1 MLFLNNRLTLFT
13 SLFVA
18 LAGGVLSTR
27 CYADLEKDVVLDAD
41 QLSELSLEE
50 LTKVK
55 VTSASKKE
63 QKLNDVAS
71 AVFVITQSDIQRST
85 ATVIPELLRMVP
97 GLYVAQ
103 IGASTWSIASRG
115 LGGLFSNKL
124 LVLIDGRT
132 VYTPLYSGTYWEVQ
146 DYPLNDIERIEVI
159 RGPGGTVWGSNAVNG
174 VINIITKSA
183 ASTEGGAVSLQSGK
197 EALGVGNIRYGWKE
211 DDTAFSTYARGRLID
226 NLVREEGSSSADGYN
241 SVQGGFKFSQALS
254 STSEFGMQG
263 DIYSLNRS
271 ERLGVVSPTNL
282 TTEEVGQ
289 MAHSRGG
296 NVLARLKGEGVSEG
310 DTAAVQFYY
319 DQANREEAVGRS
331 KVSTI
336 DLDVQYDL
344 APIHGH
350 GITVGGGVRTI
361 RDTTGFRK
369 LVTVDPPR
377 REYSL
382 VNLFIQDDYKII
394 PDTWSITGG
403 VKFEHNEFT
412 GGVWQPSLK
421 SSWHATDELQVWGS
435 VSRAVR
441 IPSRVE
447 NDVYTPLAV
456 VPPSEEVPVPTLIE
470 LHGSRDTEPEV
481 ALSYEVGLRS
491 ELSTDF
497 ALDLAGFYTDYKNLA
512 TLNRATP
519 EFFMSNG
526 GPAIRQPLIVNND
539 GDAGIWGIETVVEGK
554 LSASSRIQLWHV
566 LQIIDVST
574 RNSVG
579 DPNFLGQSNNNP
591 VNQIALRSQ
600 FDIGNSMEL
609 NSMVRFV
616 ESVPSV
622 NASSYWQADLQL
634 AWRVAKDLR
643 LTLNGSNLLSNDHEE
658 SSSEL
663 LIRPLTRVERSYFVG
678 LGYSF

>member
-1 MLFLNNRLTLFT
+1 
-13 SLFVA
+13 
-18 LAGGVLSTR
+18 
-27 CYADLEKDVVLDAD
+27 
-41 QLSELSLEE
+41 
-50 LTKVK
+50 
-55 VTSASKKE
+55 
-63 QKLNDVAS
+63 
-71 AVFVITQSDIQRST
+71 
-85 ATVIPELLRMVP
+85 
-97 GLYVAQ
+97 
-103 IGASTWSIASRG
+103 
-115 LGGLFSNKL
+115 
-124 LVLIDGRT
+124 
-132 VYTPLYSGTYWEVQ
+132 
-146 DYPLNDIERIEVI
+146 
-159 RGPGGTVWGSNAVNG
+159 
-174 VINIITKSA
+174 
-183 ASTEGGAVSLQSGK
+183 
-197 EALGVGNIRYGWKE
+197 
-211 DDTAFSTYARGRLID
+211 
-226 NLVREEGSSSADGYN
+226 
-241 SVQGGFKFSQALS
+241 
-254 STSEFGMQG
+254 
-263 DIYSLNRS
+263 
-271 ERLGVVSPTNL
+271 
-282 TTEEVGQ
+282 
-289 MAHSRGG
+289 
-296 NVLARLKGEGVSEG
+296 
-310 DTAAVQFYY
+310 
-319 DQANREEAVGRS
+319 
-331 KVSTI
+331 
-336 DLDVQYDL
+336 
-344 APIHGH
+344 
-350 GITVGGGVRTI
+350 
-361 RDTTGFRK
+361 
-369 LVTVDPPR
+369 
-377 REYSL
+377 
-382 VNLFIQDDYKII
+382 
-394 PDTWSITGG
+394 
-403 VKFEHNEFT
+403 
-412 GGVWQPSLK
+412 
-421 SSWHATDELQVWGS
+421 
-435 VSRAVR
+435 
-441 IPSRVE
+441 
-447 NDVYTPLAV
+447 
-456 VPPSEEVPVPTLIE
+456 LIE